1 MPSTYMDLDA
11 WSSELTDTMQDHLT
25 TALGDGLQTYATR
38 LHEKLLRRLLVHV
51 APDKIHQDILAYNN
65 DHPDERITAAQ
76 ADHIVAALAP
86 LGRIQRTSATDTA
99 QHRKTGKTPC
109 EGHHPRLPEHTR

>member
-11 WSSELTDTMQDHLT
+11 WTSELTDIMQDHLT
-25 TALGDGLQTYATR
+25 SALGEGLQTYATR

-51 APDKIHQDILAYNN
+51 TPDKIQQDILAYNN
-65 DHPDERITAAQ
+65 DNPQDRITAAQ

-86 LGRIQRTSATDTA
+86 LGRIQTDLTNRHRPA
-99 QHRKTGKTPC
+99 Q
-109 EGHHPRLPEHTR
+109 ETREDPM